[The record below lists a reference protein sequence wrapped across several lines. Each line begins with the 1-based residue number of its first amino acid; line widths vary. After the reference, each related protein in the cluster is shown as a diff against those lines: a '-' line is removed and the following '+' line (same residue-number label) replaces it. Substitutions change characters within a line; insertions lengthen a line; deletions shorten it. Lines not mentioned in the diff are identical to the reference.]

1 MFPRIRRIL
10 VPLDFSPSSDEA
22 LGYARAFAIDFG
34 ASIHLLHVVEDRLA
48 TSPWPNEVYQGSL
61 YGLREGLIKEAEKR
75 LSDCASSVRT
85 NGLRVTVDVVIGA
98 PSHTIVEIANDM
110 DADLIVMGTH
120 GRTGISHLF
129 IGSVAERVVRHAAC
143 PVLVVGNRKAADRAE
158 ETAPEREP
166 VGEVE
171 DSRSA
176 VPTV

>member
-10 VPLDFSPSSDEA
+10 VPLDFSPSADQA
-22 LGYARAFAIDFG
+22 LSYARAFAIDFG
-34 ASIHLLHVVEDRLA
+34 ASLHLVHVVEDRLLS
-48 TSPWPNEVYQGSL
+48 SPWPNEVYQGSL
-61 YGLREGLIKEAEKR
+61 YGLRERLIKEAEKR

-85 NGLRVTVDVVIGA
+85 NGLRVTLDVLIGA
-98 PSHTIVEIANDM
+98 PSHTIVDTANDL

-143 PVLVVGNRKAADRAE
+143 PVLVVGSRKAADRAE
-158 ETAPEREP
+158 ETVPERER

-171 DSRSA
+171 DSRST